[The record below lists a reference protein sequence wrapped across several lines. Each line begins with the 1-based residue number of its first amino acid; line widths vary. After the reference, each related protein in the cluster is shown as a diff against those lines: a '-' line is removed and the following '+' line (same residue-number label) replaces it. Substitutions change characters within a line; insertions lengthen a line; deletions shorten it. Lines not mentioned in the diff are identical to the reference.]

1 MQRRTSLVRGFTPP
15 RFADPRRVG
24 ALAGLIGACVFVFS
38 YADGFGEP
46 FIDVAK
52 ISVVVVVLGTLW
64 FLFVRPQWLGEFMSP
79 KPWAIGVYLLCVVG
93 ELGLIRVGTEWLMVI
108 GRAELRPAV
117 IALIVGLHF
126 VPFAWAFRERM
137 FYVLGGSLIILG
149 GLGLLS
155 NWALAAAAGSGLVMA
170 LLLLAYSLGMFARRA
185 ADEHRN
191 SEPSS

>member
-1 MQRRTSLVRGFTPP
+1 MQRRTSLGRGFTPS

-38 YADGFGEP
+38 YADGFGEQ

-52 ISVVVVVLGTLW
+52 ISVVVVVVLGTLW
-64 FLFVRPQWLGEFMSP
+64 FLFVRPQWLGETMSP

-137 FYVLGGSLIILG
+137 FYVRGGALIILG
-149 GLGLLS
+149 GLGLLT
-155 NWALAAAAGSGLVMA
+155 NWAPAAAAGSGLVMT
-170 LLLLAYSLGMFARRA
+170 LLLLAQSTEFDAPIVVKR
-185 ADEHRN
+185 
-191 SEPSS
+191 

>member
-1 MQRRTSLVRGFTPP
+1 MVRGFTPP

-24 ALAGLIGACVFVFS
+24 TLAGLIGACVFVFS
-38 YADGFGEP
+38 YAEGFGVP
-46 FIDVAK
+46 FIFVAK

-64 FLFVRPQWLGEFMSP
+64 FLFVRAQWLGEFLSP

-137 FYVLGGSLIILG
+137 FYVLGCALIILG
-149 GLGLLS
+149 GLGLLT
-155 NWALAAAAGSGLVMA
+155 NWAQAAAAGAGLVMA
-170 LLLLAYSLGMFARRA
+170 LLLLAYSLGLFARHA
-185 ADEHRN
+185 AEEH
-191 SEPSS
+191 PSSESSS

>member
-1 MQRRTSLVRGFTPP
+1 MVRGFTPP

-24 ALAGLIGACVFVFS
+24 ALGGLIGACVFVFS
-38 YADGFGEP
+38 YADGFGVP

-52 ISVVVVVLGTLW
+52 ISVVVIVLGTLW
-64 FLFVRPQWLGEFMSP
+64 SLFVRPQWLGEFISP
-79 KPWAIGVYLLCVVG
+79 KPSAIGVYLLCVVG
-93 ELGLIRVGTEWLMVI
+93 GFGLIRAGTEWLTVI

-137 FYVLGGSLIILG
+137 FYVLGGALIILG
-149 GLGLLS
+149 GLGLLT

-170 LLLLAYSLGMFARRA
+170 LLLLAYSLGMFARHA
-185 ADEHRN
+185 AEEHRN